1 MFNQMTVVMNTATKM
16 ASLHDA
22 KDNQISE
29 LEKAFNSKLTENGDF
44 AYCSTGNKLSDILF
58 MSEYFSKH
66 LGQVSIGCTPYEQLF
81 SMLIRDP
88 RFGIG
93 SSDLGRELMKQSK

>member
-29 LEKAFNSKLTENGDF
+29 LEKLLRAS
-44 AYCSTGNKLSDILF
+44 F
-58 MSEYFSKH
+58 MA
-66 LGQVSIGCTPYEQLF
+66 P
-81 SMLIRDP
+81 
-88 RFGIG
+88 
-93 SSDLGRELMKQSK
+93 